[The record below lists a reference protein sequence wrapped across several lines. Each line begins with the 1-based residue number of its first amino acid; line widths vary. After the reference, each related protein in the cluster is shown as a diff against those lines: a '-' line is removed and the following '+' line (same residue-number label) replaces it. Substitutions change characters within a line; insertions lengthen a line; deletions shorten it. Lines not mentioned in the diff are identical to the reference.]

1 MLCTHASPACLPAR
15 PPAHAPCICTYFC
28 TLSSK
33 PRISASLS
41 SSSSS
46 AAPAARQ
53 AAGGQAREQADR
65 QRFSRA
71 QGLGFRVV
79 SRAQVAATA
88 AADGSRQRPPP
99 TLPRMQAAG
108 MPGMHHRDT
117 NPHNHGCNNAASAMA
132 SQQSPPPAHTR
143 THTDRTDNSRWFSS
157 LYSSASAKAARTQEG
172 TACSSP
178 STAWF
183 QSSASTA
190 SISSL
195 YRTDTAYLQAVRQE
209 GGGGGRGWISSA
221 SHWNPPGTAQ
231 VPGRGSNALT
241 AK

>member
-1 MLCTHASPACLPAR
+1 
-15 PPAHAPCICTYFC
+15 
-28 TLSSK
+28 
-33 PRISASLS
+33 
-41 SSSSS
+41 
-46 AAPAARQ
+46 
-53 AAGGQAREQADR
+53 
-65 QRFSRA
+65 
-71 QGLGFRVV
+71 
-79 SRAQVAATA
+79 
-88 AADGSRQRPPP
+88 
-99 TLPRMQAAG
+99 
-108 MPGMHHRDT
+108 MHHRDT

-195 YRTDTAYLQAVRQE
+195 YRTDTAYLQAVRQYGRKGGVE
-209 GGGGGRGWISSA
+209 GGVGGRGLEGGVEGARS
-221 SHWNPPGTAQ
+221 G
-231 VPGRGSNALT
+231 GREGGREGRRDIGQRERRAHS
-241 AK
+241 